1 MKLYNSAL
9 FQIIVLY
16 LLGVGGVSLP
26 SRALLCNDTKILEE
40 CRIYKTGTASAPLI
54 TDQHLPALCILCSR
68 HKVMNISFLIDR
80 DEMFLEVGLVTFVI
94 NGLCRPDTE
103 NNVSFMVQLSL

>member
-54 TDQHLPALCILCSR
+54 TDQHLPALCIL
-68 HKVMNISFLIDR
+68 
-80 DEMFLEVGLVTFVI
+80 
-94 NGLCRPDTE
+94 
-103 NNVSFMVQLSL
+103 